1 MALSTA
7 SVGGGGGRSGSGSVF
22 FVSVAMLT
30 HVPRIAA
37 IDLAHNMAEDEVNT
51 FLVGTLSEQLQNPM
65 ENHTERHNRYT

>member
-1 MALSTA
+1 
-7 SVGGGGGRSGSGSVF
+7 
-22 FVSVAMLT
+22 MLT

>member
-1 MALSTA
+1 
-7 SVGGGGGRSGSGSVF
+7 
-22 FVSVAMLT
+22 MLT

-65 ENHTERHNRYT
+65 ENRTERHNRYT

>member
-1 MALSTA
+1 MVDQAA
-7 SVGGGGGRSGSGSVF
+7 GVFF
-22 FVSVAMLT
+22 FVSAAMLT

-65 ENHTERHNRYT
+65 ENRRERHNRYT